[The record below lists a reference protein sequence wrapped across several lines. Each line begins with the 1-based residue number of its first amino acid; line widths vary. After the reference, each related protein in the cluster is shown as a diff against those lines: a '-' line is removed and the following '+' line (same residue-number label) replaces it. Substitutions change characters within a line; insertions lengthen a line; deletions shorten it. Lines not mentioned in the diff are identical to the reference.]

1 MPKPSTF
8 AFQNLCSK
16 RADTAHIRVGSES
29 IELNKRCSRNHQNCV
44 KTFGAAERSLLE
56 CDLWRVL
63 HSCLHS
69 IGVRI
74 VIRRVGTVHG
84 AISSAPTSRG
94 ERLEDSSNPLIYSQD
109 WNLGRFT
116 LLLAILGR
124 EYSQLHFR
132 LAQLRSCRRT
142 FGSDVPSFLTGS
154 SSDDPSPQRRVVEAY
169 WIDLERVLE
178 AD

>member
-1 MPKPSTF
+1 MWILTG
-8 AFQNLCSK
+8 NEC
-16 RADTAHIRVGSES
+16 RCDTLRWGFEFRV
-29 IELNKRCSRNHQNCV
+29 KQH
-44 KTFGAAERSLLE
+44 LLE

-84 AISSAPTSRG
+84 AISSAPTSGG

-142 FGSDVPSFLTGS
+142 FGSDVSSFLTGS
-154 SSDDPSPQRRVVEAY
+154 SSDDPSPQRKVVEAY
-169 WIDLERVLE
+169 WIDLESSGGRLRVSVE
-178 AD
+178 AVV